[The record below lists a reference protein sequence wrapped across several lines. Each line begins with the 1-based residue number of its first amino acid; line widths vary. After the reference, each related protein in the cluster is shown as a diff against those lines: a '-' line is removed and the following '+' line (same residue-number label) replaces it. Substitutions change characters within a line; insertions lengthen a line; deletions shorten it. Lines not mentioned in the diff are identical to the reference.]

1 MSNKKP
7 SVFPTQDQIS
17 YANETGELI
26 SNQLEE
32 ENVVQSTSG
41 SDAEAMAAAEMKKRT
56 DDQLRM
62 REENLKKNEEISR
75 QIDNKRENQM
85 SEKQPYNWDKESK
98 ELPTEGNNNNNH
110 NYYGG
115 NGNDGG
121 NNNNNTGMNSEQPK
135 SNHNVYIEQLS
146 KPQMNQPFDLI
157 PLPSEGKMY
166 PGVKKN
172 IKVAFLTTADENILT
187 SPNLVESG
195 EFLEILI
202 NRKLLEPNLRYRDLL
217 PGDRDAIM
225 IWLRAT
231 GYGEMYPV
239 TLYDNKNE
247 TFDTEVNLSELKT
260 INLNVNPGTD
270 GLFDFE
276 LPLSKNKLKL
286 KLLTVGDVEDLQEIV
301 KENEDN
307 LINEEQTLILENRI
321 VSVNGNKDR
330 IFIKEFAANMRVID
344 AQKLREFMS
353 KIECGVDM
361 TIEVRS
367 PGGETIKTFL
377 PLTTKFFWPNSE
389 L

>member
-121 NNNNNTGMNSEQPK
+121 NNNNTGMNSEQPK